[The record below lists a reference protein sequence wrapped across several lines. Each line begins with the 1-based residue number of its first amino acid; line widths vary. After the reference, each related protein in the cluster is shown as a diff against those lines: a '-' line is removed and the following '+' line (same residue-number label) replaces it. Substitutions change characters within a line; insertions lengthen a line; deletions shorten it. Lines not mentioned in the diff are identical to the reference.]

1 MEWLKSRPGFRSEI
15 EIEYRAARSGRTEA
29 RSGLRMMPTFPPSSL
44 RCRTAGFPRY
54 GSKAGLSD
62 GAFPALSPV
71 KPAPGGTPCQLR
83 FASTLRVSRGGL
95 RTPFRVGASFSV
107 KHHHSTDFVGLPQ
120 GLLAPV
126 RVMLSRSLVSYWPHP
141 PYSQAHRSFVALRLI
156 CDAFAVRERLGD
168 PRVVPRFRCIVPSQH
183 VALCVPGEA
192 VAAYTQFLRDKRWPS
207 PRAPNSS
214 ALPTVP
220 DFGAYEFAFA
230 ATC

>member
-1 MEWLKSRPGFRSEI
+1 
-15 EIEYRAARSGRTEA
+15 
-29 RSGLRMMPTFPPSSL
+29 
-44 RCRTAGFPRY
+44 
-54 GSKAGLSD
+54 
-62 GAFPALSPV
+62 
-71 KPAPGGTPCQLR
+71 
-83 FASTLRVSRGGL
+83 
-95 RTPFRVGASFSV
+95 V